1 MEDWRMGMWLWPLP
15 PPGPVTFVTAWE
27 EFAVAEAA
35 VSLDADELVA
45 AAGRA
50 VRLWSADPNEQ
61 HGRGGSVSGGYMT
74 AIGEMRPPPPTD
86 A

>member
-1 MEDWRMGMWLWPLP
+1 MASLP

-45 AAGRA
+45 VAGRA
-50 VRLWSADPNEQ
+50 VRLWTVDPNER
-61 HGRGGSVSGGYMT
+61 HGRGGSSGGYMT
-74 AIGEMRPPPPTD
+74 AIGTMTPPPPTD